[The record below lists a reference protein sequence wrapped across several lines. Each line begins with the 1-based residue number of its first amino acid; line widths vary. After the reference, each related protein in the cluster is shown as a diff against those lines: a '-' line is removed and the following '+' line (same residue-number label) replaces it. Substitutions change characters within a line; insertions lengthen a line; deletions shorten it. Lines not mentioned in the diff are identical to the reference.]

1 MENRINIQALEPKAY
16 KGMFALENFLQ
27 QSQLSKT
34 HYYLIL
40 IHASQINGCAFCINM
55 HTNDA
60 LLQGETPKRIFLLRA
75 WKETELF
82 SEEERAILAMT
93 EEITLIHKTG
103 LSDQTYQSAKIYFD
117 DHYIAQIIM
126 AVVTINAWNRI
137 SISTKKTVR

>member
-40 IHASQINGCAFCINM
+40 IHASQINGCAFCITM
-55 HTNDA
+55 HSNDA
-60 LLQGETPKRIFLLRA
+60 WLQGETPKRIFLLRA

-82 SEEERAILAMT
+82 SEEERAMLARA
-93 EEITLIHKTG
+93 EELTLIHNTA
-103 LSDQTYQSAKIYFD
+103 LCDYT
-117 DHYIAQIIM
+117 
-126 AVVTINAWNRI
+126 
-137 SISTKKTVR
+137 